1 VENHPCFNLTVAREN
16 WRQELLAQ
24 RSLSAEARRELSAHL
39 QDTFE
44 ELRGR
49 GLNEEESFWL
59 ARKRTGELQLLN
71 LEFKR
76 AMKTTLH
83 HWTMA
88 FAAWIVFIVSF
99 FLPALDEMPGWKAA
113 ILQGMF
119 WSEALQGDT
128 WDIHYLLL
136 TLANLLMLASPFLLA
151 WAGDD
156 VRFLK
161 WLRGLSLGAMI
172 LVWSFLARLLL
183 TDHNGGTLKIGCY
196 LWAVSFVLLFLA
208 SLLQTARVKNR
219 VAQVK

>member
-1 VENHPCFNLTVAREN
+1 MATKTRFELNAAVEN

-24 RSLSAEARRELSAHL
+24 RNLSPDVQRELSAHL

-88 FAAWIVFIVSF
+88 FAAWIIFIVSF
-99 FLPALDEMPGWKAA
+99 FLPAFDEMPGWKTA
-113 ILQGMF
+113 ILQNVF
-119 WSEALQGDT
+119 WQQALQGQT
-128 WDIHYLLL
+128 MSIHYLLL

-156 VRFLK
+156 GRFLK

-172 LVWSFLARLLL
+172 LVWSFLARLLA
-183 TDHNGGTLKIGCY
+183 DHDEPDMRVGCY

-208 SLLQTARVKNR
+208 SLLQTAKVKNKI
-219 VAQVK
+219 AQGV